1 LENRGSGDKNVKKI
15 EMGETFVITVLS
27 FALVLAVVAALLV
40 WVILPALNEDE
51 DAETKTKELTIAD
64 YIDDINAINESAYD
78 YDTEQQKAIEDN
90 ADDIQ
95 ELRDDIASMSTA
107 APAAASGGA
116 VSTSTEA
123 SATFDGGEWII
134 TDGSFTYKATP
145 THLCTADG
153 DCTRIALTGEET
165 ASSS

>member
-1 LENRGSGDKNVKKI
+1 
-15 EMGETFVITVLS
+15 MAETFVITVLS

-51 DAETKTKELTIAD
+51 ETKTKELTIAD

-78 YDTEQQKAIEDN
+78 YDTDQQKAIEDN

-95 ELRDDIASMSTA
+95 ELRDDLASMRTA
-107 APAAASGGA
+107 APATASGGA

-123 SATFDGGEWII
+123 SATFDGGDWVI

-145 THLCTADG
+145 THMCTADG
-153 DCTRIALTGEET
+153 DCTRIALTEDESGEAT